1 MIKERI
7 VNILKR
13 MTFKHFVIIDID
25 NLNDNMVSATVQ
37 NSVTG
42 QTYPVHFPLDMLELK
57 NIYWQIYLKITTL
70 QRRVSMENEKI
81 TSKEF
86 LAILHRSYDKRLSF
100 NNFIKR
106 LRKDIALEYEY
117 IMSAVDYDSIVLDL
131 VDLGEI
137 DNKVLLN
144 IKLKGDT
151 NNEV

>member
-1 MIKERI
+1 M
-7 VNILKR
+7 N
-13 MTFKHFVIIDID
+13 
-25 NLNDNMVSATVQ
+25 
-37 NSVTG
+37 
-42 QTYPVHFPLDMLELK
+42 
-57 NIYWQIYLKITTL
+57 
-70 QRRVSMENEKI
+70 NEKI

-86 LAILHRSYDKRLSF
+86 LAMLHRSYDKRLSF